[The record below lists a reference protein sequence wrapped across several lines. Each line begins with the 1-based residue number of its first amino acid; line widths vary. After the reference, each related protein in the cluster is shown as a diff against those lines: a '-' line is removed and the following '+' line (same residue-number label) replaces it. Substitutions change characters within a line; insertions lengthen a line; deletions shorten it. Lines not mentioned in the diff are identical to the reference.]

1 MIELENYNSAASS
14 GLMDDSD
21 DPQWLTT
28 SPQWKL
34 QTVWISK
41 QNFSVTS
48 GMALPTKRIGIH
60 YIIRQKRESIW
71 SSVGVKKK
79 PLIKVQHQFM
89 VITFRKL
96 TLECNFHI
104 VKSIANIYKCETF
117 RNISSKVQKRAWRYN
132 TNSTVQTWTGLH
144 NQYTAIH
151 SNTKTKLWIMKK
163 GNMIL

>member
-1 MIELENYNSAASS
+1 MVELENYTSAASN
-14 GLMDDSD
+14 GLMDGSD

-34 QTVWISK
+34 QIVWISK

-60 YIIRQKRESIW
+60 YIIRQRRESIW

-89 VITFRKL
+89 VTTFRKV
-96 TLECNFHI
+96 TLEWNSHT
-104 VKSIANIYKCETF
+104 VKSIAKIYKCKIF
-117 RNISSKVQKRAWRYN
+117 QISPIKSRGGHGR
-132 TNSTVQTWTGLH
+132 TVPTLLFKPGLDCITSI
-144 NQYTAIH
+144 QPYTAIPKQ
-151 SNTKTKLWIMKK
+151 SDE
-163 GNMIL
+163 

>member
-1 MIELENYNSAASS
+1 MVELENYNSAASS

-21 DPQWLTT
+21 DPQRLTT

-48 GMALPTKRIGIH
+48 GMALPTKCIGIH
-60 YIIRQKRESIW
+60 YIIRQRRESIW

-96 TLECNFHI
+96 TLEWNFHI
-104 VKSIANIYKCETF
+104 VKSIANIYKSETLETF
-117 RNISSKVQKRAWRYN
+117 PVKSRRGHGG
-132 TNSTVQTWTGLH
+132 TVPTLLFKPGLDCITSI
-144 NQYTAIH
+144 QPYTAIPKQ
-151 SNTKTKLWIMKK
+151 SYE
-163 GNMIL
+163 